1 MFILTPGIVGGRCV
15 VTQYKSYEDG
25 SVFQLWELV
34 MQLNG

>member
-1 MFILTPGIVGGRCV
+1 MFILTPRIVGGRCV
-15 VTQYKSYEDG
+15 VTQYKSSEDG